1 MPRPYRTVTWKRN
14 INKLPAEVRAKLDAA
29 PEEAFV
35 AGVVKAFTLADL
47 QSGVLSHLGVQV
59 ANGALIFPTRVLPPD
74 NMGRYSSKNVTGW
87 EVIRR
92 DLPKETFQLIFD
104 APNFGDW
111 TKGSHTVIQNRE
123 RFPRDTIEP
132 PTLEIVIEN
141 LSEAEGGNPIL
152 KFTVDMP
159 LDRQSATYAAD
170 LLFAL
175 NLLQEN
181 LGCNDVIRR
190 DAVTQEL
197 IATLSLDWEI
207 FPVGT
212 REEEVVRRMVGQ
224 MARPSAEVEAIIR
237 ERVAMFSRLR
247 PRQYIQGR
255 GGLNRYFG
263 AQFADDLVVFENIAY
278 GNALFVLYEDWATLT
293 QRSRIDL
300 LRQGGNGFTR
310 FRHTDGWR
318 QRFIDHMREEKRRRG
333 IVDEIIAEPAV
344 A

>member
-87 EVIRR
+87 E
-92 DLPKETFQLIFD
+92 
-104 APNFGDW
+104 
-111 TKGSHTVIQNRE
+111 
-123 RFPRDTIEP
+123 
-132 PTLEIVIEN
+132 
-141 LSEAEGGNPIL
+141 
-152 KFTVDMP
+152 
-159 LDRQSATYAAD
+159 
-170 LLFAL
+170 
-175 NLLQEN
+175 
-181 LGCNDVIRR
+181 VIRR